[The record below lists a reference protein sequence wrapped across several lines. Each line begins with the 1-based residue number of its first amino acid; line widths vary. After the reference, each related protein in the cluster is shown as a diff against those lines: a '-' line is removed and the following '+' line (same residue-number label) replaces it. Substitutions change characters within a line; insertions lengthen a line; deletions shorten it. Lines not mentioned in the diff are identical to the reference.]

1 VNENL
6 LLRVADAT
14 DAAAI
19 RDIYAPHVEHAAVS
33 FETAAPSVENMAT
46 RIVKLVATHPWLVAV
61 VGDRIAGYTYAGPH
75 RERAAYR
82 WSVEVT
88 AYVDPDF
95 HGRGIGKRLYGALR
109 EVLKAQ
115 NYVNAYG
122 IITLPNAA
130 SIALHEACGY
140 RRCAT
145 FRHAGYKFGAWHDV
159 GWWQLQIA
167 APSSIPP
174 EPIAFAAIDASR
186 LLKTIA
192 TESSATTASHVERT
206 KL

>member
-1 VNENL
+1 MNDDL
-6 LLRVADAT
+6 SLRIAHDT

-19 RDIYAPHVEHAAVS
+19 RDIYAPHVKHAAVS
-33 FETAAPSVENMAT
+33 FETEVPGVEEMAA
-46 RIVKLVATHPWLVAV
+46 RIARLRPTHPWLVAAI
-61 VGDRIAGYTYAGPH
+61 GDRVAGYAYAGPH

-88 AYVDPDF
+88 AYVHPDF

-109 EVLKAQ
+109 GVLEKQ

-122 IITLPNAA
+122 IVTLPNAA
-130 SIALHEACGY
+130 SVALHEACGF
-140 RRCAT
+140 RHCAT

-167 APSSIPP
+167 APSSMPA
-174 EPIAFAAIDASR
+174 EPIALAQIDAQSI
-186 LLKTIA
+186 LK
-192 TESSATTASHVERT
+192 SSAAG
-206 KL
+206 

>member
-1 VNENL
+1 MNAAVT
-6 LLRVADAT
+6 LRVASEA

-33 FETAAPSVENMAT
+33 FETEVPSVEAMAA
-46 RIVKLVATHPWLVAV
+46 RIAKLLPTHPWLVAV
-61 VGDRIAGYTYAGPH
+61 VDDHVAGYAYAGPH

-88 AYVDPDF
+88 AYVRQRF
-95 HGRGIGKRLYGALR
+95 HARGIGRRLYAALHA
-109 EVLKAQ
+109 VLKAQ

-130 SIALHEACGY
+130 SIALHEACGF
-140 RRCAT
+140 RPCAL

-159 GWWQLQIA
+159 GWWQLQIGE
-167 APSSIPP
+167 PVSIPV
-174 EPIAFAAIDASR
+174 EPIAFAQLDD
-186 LLKTIA
+186 KTITQA
-192 TESSATTASHVERT
+192 
-206 KL
+206 LGND

>member
-1 VNENL
+1 MNIGVT
-6 LLRVADAT
+6 LRVASAA

-33 FETAAPSVENMAT
+33 FETEVPSVAAMAA
-46 RIVKLVATHPWLVAV
+46 RIAKLLPTHPWLVAV
-61 VGDRIAGYTYAGPH
+61 VDDRVAGYAYAGPH

-88 AYVDPDF
+88 AYVHAQF
-95 HGRGIGKRLYGALR
+95 HGRGIGKRLYAALCA
-109 EVLKAQ
+109 VLKAQ

-130 SIALHEACGY
+130 SIALHEACGFH
-140 RRCAT
+140 RCAL

-159 GWWQLQIA
+159 GWWQLQIGEPA
-167 APSSIPP
+167 SVPA
-174 EPIAFAAIDASR
+174 EPIAFAQ
-186 LLKTIA
+186 LGGETIA
-192 TESSATTASHVERT
+192 QALIAG
-206 KL
+206 

>member
-1 VNENL
+1 MNVGVT
-6 LLRVADAT
+6 LRVANEA

-33 FETAAPSVENMAT
+33 FETEVPSVAAMAA
-46 RIVKLVATHPWLVAV
+46 RIAKLLPTHPWLVAV
-61 VGDRIAGYTYAGPH
+61 VDDRVAGYAYAGPH

-88 AYVDPDF
+88 AYVHPQF
-95 HGRGIGKRLYGALR
+95 HARGIGKRLYAALHAL
-109 EVLKAQ
+109 LKTQ

-130 SIALHEACGY
+130 SIALHEACGF
-140 RRCAT
+140 RRCAL

-159 GWWQLQIA
+159 GWWQLQIGEPA
-167 APSSIPP
+167 SVPA
-174 EPIAFAAIDASR
+174 EPIAFAQLGSE
-186 LLKTIA
+186 TIA
-192 TESSATTASHVERT
+192 RALATA
-206 KL
+206 